1 MTGRI
6 KEIIIT
12 GFFLLTPFII
22 LAAMSSTAGGEN
34 IAPVP
39 IEDALKADPVLQ
51 VPILGHYL
59 KKPRRYH
66 CEWSA

>member
-22 LAAMSSTAGGEN
+22 LAAMTYTAGGEN

-51 VPILGHYL
+51 VHYWQNSGTSVISKL
-59 KKPRRYH
+59 
-66 CEWSA
+66 SSL

>member
-12 GFFLLTPFII
+12 GFFLLTSFII
-22 LAAMSSTAGGEN
+22 LAGMSPTAGGEN

-51 VPILGHYL
+51 VPILAIL
-59 KKPRRYH
+59 RDN
-66 CEWSA
+66 CNL